1 MVIYLGFAEKV
12 GKQLTGY
19 SKKMMIIF
27 YYRHLF
33 NHLDLLFYHL
43 FVLLHYP
50 TSTVADHIL
59 H

>member
-33 NHLDLLFYHL
+33 NHK
-43 FVLLHYP
+43 VK
-50 TSTVADHIL
+50 
-59 H
+59 